1 MKTLICMPTYNEA
14 ENIDKIV
21 PAVLAAVDG
30 IEILVIDD
38 ASPDGTGQMA
48 DALAAADPRV
58 HVLHRQGKQGLG
70 PAYVAGFRWGLERG
84 YDAMIEMDAD
94 FSHQPLHL
102 PELVAQLARYDVVV
116 GSRYVAGGGTRD
128 WGLVRRLISRGGG
141 FYARTILGVDVR
153 DLTAGFVGWRAEAL
167 ERLDLDSVEAAGY
180 VFQIEMKY
188 RAHQLGLSILEVPI
202 VFPDRV
208 EGESK
213 MTPNIA
219 LEALWRVWKIKLK

>member
-21 PAVLAAVDG
+21 PAVLDAVDG

-48 DALAAADPRV
+48 DALAAANPRV

-70 PAYVAGFRWGLERG
+70 PAYVAGFRWGLEHG

-102 PELVAQLARYDVVV
+102 PEIVAQLERYDVVV

-153 DLTAGFVGWRAEAL
+153 DLTAGFVGWRAESL
-167 ERLDLDSVEAAGY
+167 RRLDLDSVEAAGY

-219 LEALWRVWKIKLK
+219 VEALWRVWKIKLK

>member
-14 ENIDKIV
+14 ENIERIV
-21 PAVLAAVDG
+21 PAVLDAVDG

-48 DALAAADPRV
+48 DALAANDPRV
-58 HVLHRQGKQGLG
+58 HVLHREGKQGLG
-70 PAYVAGFRWGLERG
+70 PAYVAGFRWGLEHG

-102 PELVAQLARYDVVV
+102 PEIVAQLARYDVVV

-128 WGLVRRLISRGGG
+128 WGLLRRLISRGGG
-141 FYARTILGVDVR
+141 FYARAILGVDVR

-167 ERLDLDSVEAAGY
+167 RRLDLDSVEAAGY

-208 EGESK
+208 DGESK

-219 LEALWRVWKIKLK
+219 VEALWRVWKIKLK

>member
-14 ENIDKIV
+14 ENIEKIV
-21 PAVLAAVDG
+21 PAVLGAVDG

-70 PAYVAGFRWGLERG
+70 PAYVAGFRWGLEHG

-102 PELVAQLARYDVVV
+102 PEIVAQLARYDVVV

-141 FYARTILGVDVR
+141 FYARAILGVDVR

-167 ERLDLDSVEAAGY
+167 RRLDLDSVEAAGY

-219 LEALWRVWKIKLK
+219 AEALWRVWKIKLK